1 MEPVP
6 PQAGAAPPPAD
17 PPKPA
22 EAAPSY
28 VTDDQLQAALTTRF
42 RGFEQK
48 IDKTL
53 TDTLGALVEKLRG
66 ELAPVLAL
74 AKPEPGDAQG
84 GQPEGGS
91 GPAAPAPSPELRK
104 LQDQITLLTKQADDA
119 RSERDTERA
128 RGRDSLL
135 RQRVTDALSGVGIE
149 GVRARHAVGLLVDAE
164 RRVRWS
170 DAGDQ
175 IVFRTDAHDDLEL
188 GAGVREW
195 LKTDDAKLYMPPR
208 GAAGSGDR
216 PGGQPPPPRP
226 PSGPLDRTTVAEGL
240 RRALL
245 GQM

>member
-6 PQAGAAPPPAD
+6 PQPGGIAPPPAD

-22 EAAPSY
+22 EATPSF

-42 RGFEQK
+42 RSFEQK

-66 ELAPVLAL
+66 ELAPIL
-74 AKPEPGDAQG
+74 AKPEPAAETPGAK
-84 GQPEGGS
+84 PEGA
-91 GPAAPAPSPELRK
+91 GPAAPAPAPELRK
-104 LQDQITLLTKQADDA
+104 LQDQIAVLTKQADDA

-175 IVFRTDAHDDLEL
+175 IVFRTEAHDELEL

-195 LKTDDAKLYMPPR
+195 LKTDDAKLYLPPR